1 MSDVAAIAPAGTG
14 APAGTQANGGGT
26 SSAISSVVTEVAEGM
41 FTMLMSTIQQQMS
54 DQDDP
59 FSAVDG
65 GS

>member
-1 MSDVAAIAPAGTG
+1 MSDGIAPAALSAP
-14 APAGTQANGGGT
+14 APAGTQTNGATG
-26 SSAISSVVTEVAEGM
+26 SAVSSVVTEVAEGM

>member
-1 MSDVAAIAPAGTG
+1 MSELPGIAPAGMG
-14 APAGTQANGGGT
+14 APAGTQTNGATGA
-26 SSAISSVVTEVAEGM
+26 SAVVTEVAEGM
-41 FTMLMSTIQQQMS
+41 FTMMMMTVQQQMS

>member
-1 MSDVAAIAPAGTG
+1 MSDVAGIAPAGTG
-14 APAGTQANGGGT
+14 APASTQANGGTG
-26 SSAISSVVTEVAEGM
+26 SAVSSVVTEVAEGM